1 MRQTA
6 VALYVLGALVLV
18 YALFAT
24 GPKPDKIAALAGAIA
39 VLAASVINMVL
50 RRRQP
55 EAYTTTDWLKGKRRR
70 RNPLRSGL
78 SLLALLIACLN
89 LLLFHSPYS
98 GARRY
103 SIAAFLLVY
112 VAIIGADLFDKLET
126 PLFPRRPAGENIA
139 PR

>member
-1 MRQTA
+1 MRQAA
-6 VALYVLGALVLV
+6 VALYILGTLVLV
-18 YALFAT
+18 WALFA
-24 GPKPDKIAALAGAIA
+24 AAPNMVLVGATP
-39 VLAASVINMVL
+39 VLAASIINMVL

-55 EAYTTTDWLKGKRRR
+55 EPYTTTDWLKGRRRR

-78 SLLALLIACLN
+78 TLLALLIACLN
-89 LLLFHSPYS
+89 LLLFNSPYS

-112 VAIIGADLFDKLET
+112 VAIIGAGLFDKLET
-126 PLFPRRPAGENIA
+126 PLFPKRPAGENTA